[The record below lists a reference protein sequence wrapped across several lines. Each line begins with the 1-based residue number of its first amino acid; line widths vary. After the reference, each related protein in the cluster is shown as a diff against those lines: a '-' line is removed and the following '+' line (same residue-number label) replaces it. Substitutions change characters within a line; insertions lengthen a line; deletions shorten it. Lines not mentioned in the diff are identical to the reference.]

1 MTPRLRPLAVC
12 LAVAGCPAALAQ
24 TAVQQAPATPAR
36 TLETI
41 TVSASP
47 LGLDAQSMATP
58 ADTLDGS
65 ELVLRREATLGS
77 SLTSLPGVNAD
88 TFGAGASRPVI
99 RGQSAPRVTVLS
111 DGSGL
116 MDASGVSPDHA
127 VTTEPML
134 ARRIEVLRGPATLLY
149 GSDAI
154 GGVVNV
160 LDDKIPEAVPERG
173 VEGSVEINGTTGS
186 RERAGAFGL
195 TAGQGNFAIHV
206 EGMKRR
212 SDAYRVPHWTSGKV
226 EGSQTESAMG
236 SVGMSWIGDRGFL
249 GLAYTQTESEY
260 GLPGHSHEYEG
271 CHAHLGAH
279 PHLHCEEHD
288 HGDEGDDGDHED
300 EDHEDED
307 HEGHADHD
315 HEHGVP
321 YVKLKSKRVD
331 LRGEYRQPFAGI
343 QRVRLRGGFTDYRH
357 HEIEEGEIATTFK
370 NRGFDLRLE
379 AEHEP
384 IAGWRGVVGVQAAR
398 SDFSALGEEKFM
410 PETRTRSTGLFL
422 LEEYRLADWRFE
434 VGARQEWQSTDP
446 DEGHPSRS
454 FNGTSVS
461 GAAIWNFTPGYSAAL
476 SLSRSQRLP
485 SAQELYAEG
494 IHMATNTYELG
505 NADLDKETSQ
515 NIDLTLRKHAG
526 DARFSVSLFHNR
538 VKNYIYAN
546 TLDRYEDFRL
556 IEYAQAD
563 ARFTGIEAQADYR
576 FNSHFSAGVFGD
588 LVRGKLT
595 GGKGDLPRIPA
606 ARAGVRAKAMW
617 NNWSG
622 NVELYRVFRQSRVA
636 DYEDET
642 GGYNMVNAG
651 IAYDGRMGASDYTIY
666 LRATNLFNQLAFNHA
681 SFISTAAP
689 LPGRRVTLGLR
700 VAY

>member
-12 LAVAGCPAALAQ
+12 LAVAGCPAALAR

-307 HEGHADHD
+307 HEGHA
-315 HEHGVP
+315 
-321 YVKLKSKRVD
+321 
-331 LRGEYRQPFAGI
+331 
-343 QRVRLRGGFTDYRH
+343 TM
-357 HEIEEGEIATTFK
+357 TT
-370 NRGFDLRLE
+370 
-379 AEHEP
+379 
-384 IAGWRGVVGVQAAR
+384 
-398 SDFSALGEEKFM
+398 
-410 PETRTRSTGLFL
+410 
-422 LEEYRLADWRFE
+422 
-434 VGARQEWQSTDP
+434 
-446 DEGHPSRS
+446 
-454 FNGTSVS
+454 
-461 GAAIWNFTPGYSAAL
+461 
-476 SLSRSQRLP
+476 
-485 SAQELYAEG
+485 
-494 IHMATNTYELG
+494 
-505 NADLDKETSQ
+505 
-515 NIDLTLRKHAG
+515 
-526 DARFSVSLFHNR
+526 
-538 VKNYIYAN
+538 
-546 TLDRYEDFRL
+546 
-556 IEYAQAD
+556 
-563 ARFTGIEAQADYR
+563 
-576 FNSHFSAGVFGD
+576 
-588 LVRGKLT
+588 
-595 GGKGDLPRIPA
+595 
-606 ARAGVRAKAMW
+606 
-617 NNWSG
+617 
-622 NVELYRVFRQSRVA
+622 
-636 DYEDET
+636 
-642 GGYNMVNAG
+642 
-651 IAYDGRMGASDYTIY
+651 
-666 LRATNLFNQLAFNHA
+666 
-681 SFISTAAP
+681 STAFP
-689 LPGRRVTLGLR
+689 T
-700 VAY
+700 